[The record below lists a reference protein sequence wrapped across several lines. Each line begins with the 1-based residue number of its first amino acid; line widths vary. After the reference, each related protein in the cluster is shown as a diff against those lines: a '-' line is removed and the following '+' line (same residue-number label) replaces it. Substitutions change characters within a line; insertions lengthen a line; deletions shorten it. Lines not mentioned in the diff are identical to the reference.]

1 LRILLITSRYL
12 PHHGGLETVVHELA
26 SHMQSIGHDVQI
38 VTQRS
43 PHTLPPRET
52 LDQIR
57 VTRLMF
63 LYPEWRALKT
73 GQLALWLAGFLY
85 LPLTFIQLYN
95 YVRRFKPDVINFHYV
110 GNPAL
115 FVWLVK
121 HLYHVP
127 LIVSLHGADVD
138 AIPFESRFKY
148 WLFKAVMKQATQITA
163 CSRVLLNQALKL
175 SPGSASKAR
184 VIHNGVD
191 AGLFAAI
198 SPYSHPRPYVFAVG
212 QLGRHKGF
220 DILIDAFTKVSSA
233 YSDIDLL
240 IAGEGSEKKALQ
252 TQIQSAGLT
261 GRAVLLGGVSH
272 DQVAALMCG
281 SLLIAV
287 PSRREPFGIVGLE
300 AMASGRPMVVR
311 RVDGLVEA
319 LDGAIL
325 TWVDDERSESLAD
338 ALRQTLASATRDHR
352 VEANQQKAQNRSWA
366 TVAEQYLDLFTQI
379 LSPTA

>member
-1 LRILLITSRYL
+1 MRILLITSRYL

-43 PHTLPPRET
+43 PRTLPSIET
-52 LDQIR
+52 LDKIR

-73 GQLALWLAGFLY
+73 GRLALWLVGFLY
-85 LPLTFIQLYN
+85 LPLTLIQLYN
-95 YVRRFKPDVINFHYV
+95 YVRQFKPDVINFHYV

-115 FVWLVK
+115 FVWLLK

-138 AIPFESRFKY
+138 AIPFESRFKC
-148 WLFKAVMKQATQITA
+148 WLFKAVLKNATQISA
-163 CSRVLLNQALKL
+163 CSRVLLDQALKL
-175 SPGSASKAR
+175 SPESAFKAT

-220 DILIDAFTKVSSA
+220 DILIDAFANVSSA
-233 YSDIDLL
+233 YPDLDLL
-240 IAGEGSEKKALQ
+240 IAGEGREEETLQ

-272 DQVAALMCG
+272 DKVAALMCG
-281 SLLIAV
+281 SLLIAI

-325 TWVDDERSESLAD
+325 TWVDDERPESLAD
-338 ALRQTLASATRDHR
+338 ALRQTLASSDRDHR
-352 VEANQQKAQNRSWA
+352 VGANQEKALSHSWA
-366 TVAEQYLDLFTQI
+366 TVAEQYLDLFTTVLTQ
-379 LSPTA
+379 TV